1 MKLNYFYNRKDSN
14 MQATDTELRIEIER
28 LQVLL
33 KDSKTISDSNFQLYV
48 KLQDNVRSFFREH
61 VGTGEDNVYV
71 SLDSIN
77 SFLAENSIET
87 IKKTFAVYFTID
99 GYAEVE
105 AESAEEASD
114 MCSNIEA
121 SSWDIEISSSELS
134 IDAVTPL

>member
-28 LQVLL
+28 LQVLQR
-33 KDSKTISDSNFQLYV
+33 DTKTISDSNFQLYL
-48 KLQDNVRSFFREH
+48 KLQDAVRSFFEGH
-61 VGTGEDNVYV
+61 VGNGEDSVYLK
-71 SLDSIN
+71 LDTIN

-87 IKKTFAVYFTID
+87 IKKRFAVYFTID

-114 MCSNIEA
+114 LCSNIEA

>member
-1 MKLNYFYNRKDSN
+1 

-28 LQVLL
+28 LTLLL
-33 KDSKTISDSNFQLYV
+33 KDTKRISDSNFQLYV

-114 MCSNIEA
+114 LCSNIEA

>member
-1 MKLNYFYNRKDSN
+1 
-14 MQATDTELRIEIER
+14 MQATDTELHIEIER

-33 KDSKTISDSNFQLYV
+33 KDTKRISDSNFQLYV

>member
-1 MKLNYFYNRKDSN
+1 

-121 SSWDIEISSSELS
+121 SSWDVEISSSELS

>member
-1 MKLNYFYNRKDSN
+1 

>member
-1 MKLNYFYNRKDSN
+1 MSEPIVL
-14 MQATDTELRIEIER
+14 AVEIER
-28 LQVLL
+28 LEVLL
-33 KDSKTISDSNFQLYV
+33 KDTKMISDSNFQLYL
-48 KLQDNVRSFFREH
+48 KLQDNVRSFFQEH

>member
-1 MKLNYFYNRKDSN
+1 MKLNYSYNRKDSN

-28 LQVLL
+28 LTQLQ
-33 KDSKTISDSNFQLYV
+33 KDTKTISESNFQLYL
-48 KLQDNVRSFFREH
+48 KLQDAVKSFFE
-61 VGTGEDNVYV
+61 GNIDSGADSVYL

-121 SSWDIEISSSELS
+121 SSWDVEISSSELS

>member
-1 MKLNYFYNRKDSN
+1 MSEPIVL
-14 MQATDTELRIEIER
+14 AVEIETLER
-28 LQVLL
+28 KL
-33 KDSKTISDSNFQLYV
+33 KDSKMISDSNFQLYV
-48 KLQDNVRSFFREH
+48 KLQDNVRSFFAES
-61 VGTGEDNVYV
+61 VGTGEDNIYI

-77 SFLAENSIET
+77 SFLAENSIQT

-114 MCSNIEA
+114 LCSNIEA
-121 SSWDIEISSSELS
+121 SSWDIEIATSELT

>member
-1 MKLNYFYNRKDSN
+1 MKLNYFYNRKVTN
-14 MQATDTELRIEIER
+14 MSEPIVLAVEIER
-28 LQVLL
+28 LEVLL
-33 KDSKTISDSNFQLYV
+33 KDSKRISDSNFQLYV
-48 KLQDNVRSFFREH
+48 KLQDNVRSFFQEH
-61 VGTGEDNVYV
+61 VGGGEDNVYV
-71 SLDSIN
+71 SLNSIN

>member
-1 MKLNYFYNRKDSN
+1 
-14 MQATDTELRIEIER
+14 
-28 LQVLL
+28 L

>member
-1 MKLNYFYNRKDSN
+1 

-33 KDSKTISDSNFQLYV
+33 KDTKMISDSNFQLYV
-48 KLQDNVRSFFREH
+48 KLQDNVRSFFQEH

-121 SSWDIEISSSELS
+121 SSWDVEISSSELS

>member
-121 SSWDIEISSSELS
+121 SSWDVEISSSELS

>member
-1 MKLNYFYNRKDSN
+1 MKLNYSYNRKDSN

-28 LQVLL
+28 LTLLL
-33 KDSKTISDSNFQLYV
+33 KDTKRISDSNFQLYV

>member
-1 MKLNYFYNRKDSN
+1 

-28 LQVLL
+28 LTQLQ
-33 KDSKTISDSNFQLYV
+33 KDTKTISESNFQLYL

>member
-1 MKLNYFYNRKDSN
+1 MKLSYFYNRKDSN
-14 MQATDTELRIEIER
+14 MEAQLTHSEIEIER

-33 KDSKTISDSNFQLYV
+33 KDTKMISDSNFQLYV
-48 KLQDNVRSFFREH
+48 KLQDNVRSFFEGQ
-61 VGTGEDNVYV
+61 VGNGEDNAYI

-114 MCSNIEA
+114 MCSNIEP
-121 SSWDIEISSSELS
+121 SSWDIIISSYELNV
-134 IDAVTPL
+134 DAVTPL

>member
-1 MKLNYFYNRKDSN
+1 

-28 LQVLL
+28 LTLLL
-33 KDSKTISDSNFQLYV
+33 KDTKRISDSNFQLYV

>member
-1 MKLNYFYNRKDSN
+1 ME
-14 MQATDTELRIEIER
+14 ATDFELRVEIER
-28 LQVLL
+28 LQLL
-33 KDSKTISDSNFQLYV
+33 QKDTKMISESNFQLYL
-48 KLQDNVRSFFREH
+48 KLQDAVKSFFE
-61 VGTGEDNVYV
+61 GNISTGEDNMYI
-71 SLDSIN
+71 SLDTIN

-99 GYAEVE
+99 GYTEVE

-121 SSWDIEISSSELS
+121 SSWDIIISTSELT

>member
-1 MKLNYFYNRKDSN
+1 MKLNYSYNRKDSN

-28 LQVLL
+28 LTQLQ
-33 KDSKTISDSNFQLYV
+33 KDTKTISESNFQLYL
-48 KLQDNVRSFFREH
+48 KLQDNVRSFFEGS
-61 VGTGEDNVYV
+61 VGTGEDNVYI

-114 MCSNIEA
+114 MCVNIEP
-121 SSWDIEISSSELS
+121 SSWDVEISSFELS

>member
-1 MKLNYFYNRKDSN
+1 MKLNYSYNRKVTN
-14 MQATDTELRIEIER
+14 MSEPIVLAVEIER
-28 LQVLL
+28 LEVLL
-33 KDSKTISDSNFQLYV
+33 KDTKMISDSNFQLYV
-48 KLQDNVRSFFREH
+48 KLQDNVRSFFQEH

-121 SSWDIEISSSELS
+121 SSWDVEISSSELS

>member
-1 MKLNYFYNRKDSN
+1 

-33 KDSKTISDSNFQLYV
+33 KDTKRISDSNFQLYV

>member
-1 MKLNYFYNRKDSN
+1 

-28 LQVLL
+28 LTQLQ
-33 KDSKTISDSNFQLYV
+33 KDTKTISESNFQLYL
-48 KLQDNVRSFFREH
+48 KLQDNVRSFFEGS
-61 VGTGEDNVYV
+61 VGTGEDNVYI

-114 MCSNIEA
+114 MCVNIEP
-121 SSWDIEISSSELS
+121 SSWDVEISSFELS

>member
-1 MKLNYFYNRKDSN
+1 

-28 LQVLL
+28 LTQLQ
-33 KDSKTISDSNFQLYV
+33 KDTKTISESNFQLYL
-48 KLQDNVRSFFREH
+48 KLQDNVRSFFEGS
-61 VGTGEDNVYV
+61 VGTGEDNVYI

-77 SFLAENSIET
+77 SFLAENSIEP

-114 MCSNIEA
+114 MCVNIEP
-121 SSWDIEISSSELS
+121 SSWDVEISSFELS

>member
-1 MKLNYFYNRKDSN
+1 

-71 SLDSIN
+71 SLNSIN